1 MKLVSILYLTIDRY
15 PSCIENLKRNLA
27 NCGVPR
33 ETIEVLWCDNGSQDK
48 RVVEDMLPLADYR
61 HVNKENCGISRM
73 LNQLIIRS
81 TGQYVF
87 QLGNDYHMPDNW
99 LKSAIEF
106 AMNTVN
112 VGMVGIAWCPDHVT
126 SGPQPYDK
134 PMFGPKLKTRDLL
147 DEVGAFDEMLILYGL
162 CDSDYH
168 QRSVLAG
175 FDNYYLPNVSCV
187 HLGSDV
193 GEKTAY
199 RQMKDFALKA
209 NGPWFVTKNYKR
221 FGYYLP
227 WPPKKAPFAY

>member
-48 RVVEDMLPLADYR
+48 RVVEEMTKIADYA

-81 TGQYVF
+81 TGQCIF
-87 QLGNDYHMPDNW
+87 QLGNDYEMPDNW

-106 AMNTVN
+106 ATNNQN

-126 SGPQPYDK
+126 EGPQPYGK
-134 PMFGPKLKTRDLL
+134 PMFGPKLKTRALL
-147 DEVGAFDEMLILYGL
+147 DEVGAFDEMLSPYGL
-162 CDSDYH
+162 EDSDYH
-168 QRSVLAG
+168 QRAVLAG
-175 FDNYYLPNVSCV
+175 FNNYYLPNIFCK
-187 HLGSDV
+187 HLGGDV

-199 RQMKDFALKA
+199 RQMKDMAIRF
-209 NGPWFVTKNYKR
+209 NGPYFVRKDYKR
-221 FGYYLP
+221 FGYYIS
-227 WPPKKAPFAY
+227 WPAKSSPFA